1 MAITD
6 GGKMASSTKVET
18 EDRFIEIIDDP
29 WYQLL
34 VFVQDAITRSSVAV
48 FSEAGLRN
56 LHLPMTTHSIS
67 SPMGLGSDSSPVE
80 IELFEVPTFL
90 PDSMQFLLEYGC
102 RFNEAG
108 AHYLMPSFRGEVA
121 DETHLCQFFHAEA
134 EITGPLDDAMLLAE
148 RYLRGVTTAIVDELG
163 GRIESML
170 GQDLAHVEAFLST
183 DPIPRITM
191 AEAVEFL
198 ATRGPG
204 LLEQRE
210 PGFQVLTRGGERA
223 LMEDL
228 GGYCWVVEP
237 EHLAVPFYQ
246 AYSDEERTHA
256 LAADLLMGLGE
267 TVGLGQRHARADEV
281 REALARHQVDS
292 SPYEW
297 YIRMRERFPMQTSGF
312 GIGIERYVCWLLKNR
327 DIRDCQLLERYN
339 GAVTIP

>member
-90 PDSMQFLLEYGC
+90 P
-102 RFNEAG
+102 
-108 AHYLMPSFRGEVA
+108 
-121 DETHLCQFFHAEA
+121 
-134 EITGPLDDAMLLAE
+134 DAMLLAE

-297 YIRMRERFPMQTSGF
+297 
-312 GIGIERYVCWLLKNR
+312 
-327 DIRDCQLLERYN
+327 
-339 GAVTIP
+339 